1 LERIKK
7 RVRYI
12 QEDDSDSSTKY
23 SKEYKTKLLP
33 KLRKDEK
40 RAEKIYKTI
49 FSYKNQFN
57 LEEKIEKMKENM
69 PNIKTKRELLLE
81 QSSKDNNINKEE
93 NKIEKEEKK
102 EEKPVNDWWGD
113 IFK

>member
-1 LERIKK
+1 
-7 RVRYI
+7 
-12 QEDDSDSSTKY
+12 
-23 SKEYKTKLLP
+23 
-33 KLRKDEK
+33 
-40 RAEKIYKTI
+40 
-49 FSYKNQFN
+49 
-57 LEEKIEKMKENM
+57 M